1 MKKIKILI
9 VCGGVLDRGGI
20 SSYLMNYYRNIDKSE
35 LIFDFI
41 VQGYSE
47 CLFINEIN
55 NGGGKLFQIP
65 NKSRNLY
72 QHLRKLYS
80 IMKNG
85 NYDIVHAHA
94 DAGNGLI
101 LKIAKIANIRV
112 RISHSH
118 STNFYTKSKI
128 KIILNKLQ
136 KKMIIHNA
144 TDLWGCS
151 QAACKWLYGKKNSTI
166 IRNAIETNRF
176 DYSYDKY
183 EQIKQSLCIENKKT
197 ICQVGHF
204 SHIKNQ
210 MFTIK
215 IIEKLETENINFKFY
230 FIGEGDMEELNKV
243 KEYVLNNKIRNVIFL
258 GSRDDVPTL
267 FQGMDLL
274 VMPSLFEGFPVTLV
288 EAQASGLKC
297 IVSNS
302 ITKEV
307 KIVDELI
314 EFLPITDESISLW
327 VKTIVNSFD
336 YERISRI
343 EKVKEMNYDIKIEAQ
358 KLKEKY
364 ISVISGVCNE

>member
-1 MKKIKILI
+1 M
-9 VCGGVLDRGGI
+9 
-20 SSYLMNYYRNIDKSE
+20 E
-35 LIFDFI
+35 
-41 VQGYSE
+41 
-47 CLFINEIN
+47 
-55 NGGGKLFQIP
+55 
-65 NKSRNLY
+65 
-72 QHLRKLYS
+72 
-80 IMKNG
+80 
-85 NYDIVHAHA
+85 
-94 DAGNGLI
+94 
-101 LKIAKIANIRV
+101 
-112 RISHSH
+112 
-118 STNFYTKSKI
+118 
-128 KIILNKLQ
+128 
-136 KKMIIHNA
+136 
-144 TDLWGCS
+144 
-151 QAACKWLYGKKNSTI
+151 
-166 IRNAIETNRF
+166 
-176 DYSYDKY
+176 
-183 EQIKQSLCIENKKT
+183 
-197 ICQVGHF
+197 
-204 SHIKNQ
+204 HIK
-210 MFTIK
+210 T
-215 IIEKLETENINFKFY
+215 
-230 FIGEGDMEELNKV
+230 D
-243 KEYVLNNKIRNVIFL
+243 KESGQNNTNRNVIFL